1 MTWELDWGP
10 LAQRDVLR
18 MPWQTA
24 ARLCAAVKSF
34 AETSRGPVQRVSLR
48 DPRRL
53 QLVVP
58 GAIAY
63 LYLDV
68 DAGVLRVQRLFA
80 RR

>member
-24 ARLCAAVKSF
+24 ARLCAAVTSF
-34 AETSRGPVQRVSLR
+34 AETIRGPAQRVSPH

-58 GAIAY
+58 GAIAVM
-63 LYLDV
+63 LPAELR
-68 DAGVLRVQRLFA
+68 AG
-80 RR
+80 